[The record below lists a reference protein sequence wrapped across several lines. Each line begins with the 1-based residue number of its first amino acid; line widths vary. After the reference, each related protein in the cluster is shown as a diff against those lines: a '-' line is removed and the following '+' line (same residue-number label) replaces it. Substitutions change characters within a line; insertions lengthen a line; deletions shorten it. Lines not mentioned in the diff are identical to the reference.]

1 MFNWIKLVERNMRRN
16 LRRTILTIL
25 TIALATFIY
34 TVLVSVPA
42 SMDRVLKDAS
52 GTLRLI
58 TVNKTA
64 PWEDLPARYCD
75 DITKMPGAAACTAI
89 TGWPAIWRNVSDP
102 VFAVAAGPEIADVY
116 PDYALTNQ
124 QRAAAAN
131 DRRAAVVGEV
141 LMRKYKW
148 KIGDTITLR
157 STNSADN
164 RMEMTFVIV
173 GQLASKHYP
182 NTFLI
187 RRDYLMAARKEHGL
201 PDEDI
206 AWDIISLA
214 TNADTMA
221 TLAKEIDEH
230 YANSDAETRTM
241 TESDALSSGL
251 SAIGNIRAIVF
262 ALCLVVLLT
271 VLLIAAN
278 STVMMVREQISDV
291 AVMRALGFSRGAVA
305 FLLFGE
311 CAVIGF
317 LGGLIGALPALWAF
331 SGGITLGAALSGNG
345 ALWVTP
351 VQTVNAL
358 AAALAVSLLS
368 GVVPIFEAVRL
379 PPALAFR
386 KVV

>member
-1 MFNWIKLVERNMRRN
+1 MFNWIKLIERNMRRN

-42 SMDRVLKDAS
+42 SMDRVVKDAS

-58 TVNKTA
+58 INNKTA
-64 PWEDLPARYCD
+64 PWEPLPAHYCD
-75 DITKMPGAAACTAI
+75 DIKKMPNVAACVAI
-89 TGWPAIWRNVSDP
+89 TGWPATWRDVSEP
-102 VFAVAAGPEIADVY
+102 VFGVGAGPEIGDVF
-116 PDYALTNQ
+116 PDYALTEE
-124 QRAAAAN
+124 QRRGTLREKRSAI
-131 DRRAAVVGEV
+131 VGEI
-141 LMRKYKW
+141 LMHKYGW
-148 KIGDTITLR
+148 KIGDTVTLR
-157 STNSADN
+157 SSDSDH
-164 RMEMTFVIV
+164 MEMTFIITGTMV
-173 GQLASKHYP
+173 SKRYP
-182 NTFLI
+182 NTFLM
-187 RRDYLMAARKEHGL
+187 RRDYLMAARKADGL

-206 AWDIISLA
+206 AWNIIVRA
-214 TNADTMA
+214 TSNDAMA
-221 TLAKEIDEH
+221 PLAKEIDEH
-230 YANSDAETRTM
+230 FANSDAETRTM
-241 TESDALSSGL
+241 TESDWLSAGL

-311 CAVIGF
+311 CGAIG
-317 LGGLIGALPALWAF
+317 LVGGIIGAGAALWMF
-331 SGGITLGAALSGNG
+331 SGGITLGAALGGNG

-351 VQTVNAL
+351 AQTVNAL
-358 AAALAVSLLS
+358 VAALAVSIVS